1 MRYEEGEMLVAMSGL
16 GLGEGRGR
24 EGGSCHGNMCAW
36 VSGGSE
42 IEEKC
47 YVMSGFILSFVDAC
61 TSKTIYV
68 LTHADPYSM
77 LAHITTYPYLLLLPC
92 IECWHEDSCPPFF
105 KSIQIVY
112 EDKK

>member
-1 MRYEEGEMLVAMSGL
+1 MLVAMSGL

-61 TSKTIYV
+61 TSKDYIRTYSCRPIQYASTYNYLSL
-68 LTHADPYSM
+68 LTFATLYRM
-77 LAHITTYPYLLLLPC
+77 LA
-92 IECWHEDSCPPFF
+92 
-105 KSIQIVY
+105 
-112 EDKK
+112 